1 MKNKIEA
8 IQPERKSPDLSD
20 RPTKRFNL
28 WQAEDMQEPVD
39 SIVAKT
45 YKEALEMAL
54 ESCGYRLTIERN
66 KDGTN

>member
-1 MKNKIEA
+1 MA
-8 IQPERKSPDLSD
+8 
-20 RPTKRFNL
+20 TKRFNL

-66 KDGTN
+66 KDETKG